1 MPKVDM
7 NKLKGPK
14 FVDCNKCNKKIEK
27 VSIQTERLT
36 ENRVGY
42 YFLCD
47 QCGAKYPISAISAKG
62 QKLLSKIKRI
72 KHDMGKFPELHKSL
86 YFTLQKTIKDY
97 QKEFQDSYTMED
109 VIDD

>member
-1 MPKVDM
+1 MSKVDM
-7 NKLKGPK
+7 HKLKVPK
-14 FVDCNKCNKKIEK
+14 IVDCNKCKKQIKK

-47 QCGAKYPISAISAKG
+47 QCGAKYTIAAISEKG
-62 QKLLSKIKRI
+62 QKLLGKIKRI
-72 KHDMGKFPELHKSL
+72 KRDIGKFPELHKSL
-86 YFTLQKTIKDY
+86 YFTLEKTIKDY
-97 QKEFQDSYTMED
+97 QKEFKDSYTMED